1 MRDGSPGYLPDGC
14 SNLAKFS
21 QGRNKN
27 FPKTFLWIDYQRNF
41 GYKTYYCEE
50 NWT

>member
-1 MRDGSPGYLPDGC
+1 MEDGSLRLLDDGC

-27 FPKTFLWIDYQRNF
+27 FPNIFLRF
-41 GYKTYYCEE
+41 RK
-50 NWT
+50 

>member
-1 MRDGSPGYLPDGC
+1 MGDGSAGPLGDGC

-27 FPKTFLWIDYQRNF
+27 FSKISLRQQELTLEVSF
-41 GYKTYYCEE
+41 GREI
-50 NWT
+50 NQ

>member
-1 MRDGSPGYLPDGC
+1 MGDGSPAHFGDGC

-27 FPKTFLWIDYQRNF
+27 FPNTFLRFTRQAGPGDI
-41 GYKTYYCEE
+41 
-50 NWT
+50 